1 MPKKILV
8 TGASGF
14 IAQQLIVDLL
24 ERGDDVRGTVRS
36 LEKGEALKKT
46 LAAHS
51 PRAAEIELAVADLES
66 DAGWA
71 EAVEG
76 IDVIHHVAS
85 PFPLAAPKHPDD
97 LIRPA
102 REGTLR
108 VLRAAHRAGV
118 RRVVLTS
125 SCAAIAYGWGNDL
138 PELLTEEHW
147 TDPSNTADCAA
158 YPASKTLAERAAW
171 DFANGEG
178 KGLELTAINPV
189 GVYGPILSE
198 QVKTSVGVI
207 SDMMNGK
214 YPMLPS
220 VGVQLVD
227 VRDVSAAHIA
237 AMNDPGA
244 IGERYILADEFYEF
258 GDLARL
264 LRERFP
270 ERASKIS
277 TRRMPD
283 FLVRLLALFVGDM
296 KTIAMEL
303 GKRRV
308 ASPEKVKKLLGR
320 DLIPADQAVIAT
332 AESLIRYGV
341 V

>member
-1 MPKKILV
+1 MPKRTLV

-24 ERGDDVRGTVRS
+24 EKGDSVRGTVRS
-36 LEKGEALKKT
+36 LEKGETLKKT

-51 PRAAEIELAVADLES
+51 PRAAEIELVVADLES
-66 DAGWA
+66 NAGWA
-71 EAVEG
+71 DAVEG

-85 PFPLAAPKHPDD
+85 PFPLAAPKNPDD

-118 RRVVLTS
+118 RRVILTS
-125 SCAAIAYGWGNDL
+125 SSAAIAYGWGDDL
-138 PELLTEEHW
+138 PAVLTEEHW
-147 TDPSNTADCAA
+147 TDPANQADCLP
-158 YPASKTLAERAAW
+158 YQASKTLAERAAW

-189 GVYGPILSE
+189 AVYGPILSE
-198 QVKTSVGVI
+198 QVKTSVGIV
-207 SDMMNGK
+207 SDLLNGET
-214 YPMLPS
+214 PMLPD
-220 VGVQLVD
+220 VGFEVVD

-244 IGERYILADEFYEF
+244 IGERFILSDEFYELA
-258 GDLARL
+258 DVARL
-264 LRERFP
+264 LREHYP
-270 ERASKIS
+270 ERASKIT
-277 TRRMPD
+277 TRRAPS
-283 FLVRLLALFVGDM
+283 FLVRFLSLFVPEM
-296 KTIAMEL
+296 KTTNLEL
-303 GKRRV
+303 DKRRITS
-308 ASPEKVKKLLGR
+308 AEKVKKLLGR
-320 DLIPADQAVIAT
+320 DLIPADEAVIAT